1 MPATPVTF
9 IALSPQLPKPKPSS
23 SSSSWSSTSLLSSL
37 LASSPSPSARSGPS
51 PTCAITRGVASS
63 TRNSNSRSTSTLGIE
78 TPSPMAKADGDAGTS
93 EGAEG
98 VVGPPEAIDDA
109 LVRAVVF
116 LTVANGSEQAARSS
130 RLPKVHVAHRF
141 LHHSSFLDLC
151 SSPAGSSSGHPNCFT
166 HSSRASVTET
176 VPSHVERTPR
186 SGGDGRTGS
195 SVPLLTWNTKRCA

>member
-1 MPATPVTF
+1 MIHVLRAHTIGTITYVCHYERCSVLNSKFSQHLHTWNRNT
-9 IALSPQLPKPKPSS
+9 LPN
-23 SSSSWSSTSLLSSL
+23 
-37 LASSPSPSARSGPS
+37 GQ
-51 PTCAITRGVASS
+51 
-63 TRNSNSRSTSTLGIE
+63 SRRR
-78 TPSPMAKADGDAGTS
+78 AGTS

-151 SSPAGSSSGHPNCFT
+151 SSPAGSFSGHPNCFT